1 MKEEKIFNEK
11 IKSYII
17 LLIVTMYLCAPML
30 MLELDV
36 YIDDGIQHIARAI
49 GTEAS
54 IRDGSFFGNVINN
67 FCNGFGYS
75 WNLFYGMLS
84 CMGIIM
90 GKLIMG
96 SYIKGY
102 KLFMFISL
110 FASGCTMYKMMKEI
124 SEDNNIGL
132 IAGILY
138 LTFPY
143 HLTDLYTRNAV
154 GEFISFIFIPLVFL
168 GLYNLTHN
176 RKKDYYLSIGMIGL
190 ILSHNLS
197 TIIVCFF
204 AMLYFLYNIK
214 CIKDRKVIKRIIF
227 NVIIT
232 FLCTA
237 FFVLP
242 LLEAKFTTD
251 YAVYQKD
258 VMATK
263 EYYLDRALDFKQLFI
278 KVEGEYSFEISVAI
292 IAILI
297 FSRIDKIKDE
307 YRKDYVFFLLTGVI
321 CLVMSTKDFPWKY
334 IPGFYTIIQFPWRF
348 IGIGMFFLCVAAS
361 FGVRGVIK
369 DIKLF
374 DIFIITIVS
383 LAFFYASFL
392 IDYCNEPLEE
402 KEYNNLATIS
412 GEERGVSWG
421 IGKEE
426 YLPMKAYENR
436 QYIVNRESGAIVLE
450 GDADI
455 TNELKEN
462 GKYKSDIKAD
472 FSDSNNTII
481 ELPYLYYPGYK
492 VTSDGVKMKC
502 FETEYGM
509 VGIKIDNDKK
519 NRIEAYFA
527 GTALTKLS
535 IVISLFG
542 LTSLIIYCNAEKI
555 FKNSRLFKDVL

>member
-1 MKEEKIFNEK
+1 MA
-11 IKSYII
+11 
-17 LLIVTMYLCAPML
+17 LCVPMRDT
-30 MLELDV
+30 ELDV

-75 WNLFYGMLS
+75 WNLFYGIFP
-84 CMGIIM
+84 CIGIIV
-90 GKLIMG
+90 GKIIMG

-124 SEDNNIGL
+124 SEDNNVGL

-154 GEFISFIFIPLVFL
+154 GEFVSFIFIPLVFL
-168 GLYNLTHN
+168 GLYNLTHH

-197 TIIVCFF
+197 TVMICFF
-204 AMLYFLYNIK
+204 AMLYFLYNVK
-214 CIKDRKVIKRIIF
+214 CLKEKIVIKRILF

-263 EYYLDRALDFKQLFI
+263 EYFLDRALDFKQLFT
-278 KVEGEYSFEISVAI
+278 KVDGEYSFEISVAI

-307 YRKDYVFFLLTGVI
+307 YRKDYVFFLLAGVV
-321 CLVMSTKDFPWKY
+321 CLIMSTKDFPWKY
-334 IPGFYTIIQFPWRF
+334 IPDFYTIIQFPWRF

-361 FGVRGVIK
+361 IGVKGVVK
-369 DIKLF
+369 ELELF
-374 DIFIITIVS
+374 DVFIITMVS
-383 LAFFYASFL
+383 LAFIYATFL
-392 IDYCNEPLEE
+392 LDYSNEPLEE
-402 KEYNNLATIS
+402 KEYDTLATIS

-421 IGKEE
+421 VGKEE
-426 YLPMKAYENR
+426 YLPMRAYENR

-450 GDADI
+450 GNAKI
-455 TNELKEN
+455 TNEQKEN
-462 GKYKSDIKAD
+462 GKYESDIEAE

-481 ELPYLYYPGYK
+481 ELPYIYYPGYK
-492 VTSDGVKMKC
+492 VTSDGVKLKC
-502 FETEYGM
+502 FETEHGM

-519 NRIEAYFA
+519 YKIEAYFS
-527 GTALTKLS
+527 GTTLTKAS
-535 IVISLFG
+535 VVISLFG
-542 LTSLIIYCNAEKI
+542 LTSLIIYCNSEKLL
-555 FKNSRLFKDVL
+555 KNCRLFKDVL